1 MMMYGALSQRKH
13 KVMMV
18 SLSLSLSLA
27 RSEKGRK
34 HKKVKLHASLTASS
48 SSTVAEEIVVLVR
61 RLHPL
66 RAWNSL
72 INRYIGEHLRKI
84 PHLIVAMPDNQPTPK
99 KENKAVRNFVALCS
113 KSMTQFHF

>member
-1 MMMYGALSQRKH
+1 
-13 KVMMV
+13 MMV
-18 SLSLSLSLA
+18 SLSLTLSLSLA

-84 PHLIVAMPDNQPTPK
+84 PHLIVAMPDSQPTPK
-99 KENKAVRNFVALCS
+99 KENKAVRNFVPLLTKHDTIS
-113 KSMTQFHF
+113 LFKVLNTTFY